1 MFAPVTNIARSAAT
15 TKEARNAIC
24 RVQGFGMREWGS
36 RTWSGKTRGEDPRP
50 ISLK

>member
-24 RVQGFGMREWGS
+24 WDEGVGFTHVVR
-36 RTWSGKTRGEDPRP
+36 
-50 ISLK
+50 